1 MKVKTFYLMC
11 KNKLGVGGVGG
22 GGREKVGGGDWGRWR
37 GWGLAHSPISTAL
50 NGDSKK
56 ITSFKYML

>member
-22 GGREKVGGGDWGRWR
+22 GEREKVGGGGIGGGGEGGAWR
-37 GWGLAHSPISTAL
+37 IPLFLQPSMGIA
-50 NGDSKK
+50 KK
-56 ITSFKYML
+56 

>member
-22 GGREKVGGGDWGRWR
+22 GGREKVGGRIGGGGEGEAWR
-37 GWGLAHSPISTAL
+37 IPLFLQPSMGIA
-50 NGDSKK
+50 KK
-56 ITSFKYML
+56 